1 MLEVGE
7 LTAERGEQTFGYLE
21 VTASRSGM
29 QPDIPVHLVA
39 GAEPGPTL
47 LVQGA
52 IHGEE
57 VVGSVAILDF
67 IENLDPAE
75 LRGNVIA
82 VPVVNRVGMDL
93 RTRWSEIDGKDIS
106 MLFPGDSEGSVSEQ
120 VAHTYFTE
128 VIEQSDVMLDF
139 HAGGRTAYERYV
151 LFSAEKDPEN
161 PTEIE
166 KRRRKLVVAFGL
178 DRAAFFPPGTFDMD
192 EGKVAI
198 EDAGVAQITLELGGG
213 TGWFEHGEENVRDAE
228 RGMWNTLK
236 NPTEIEKRRRK
247 LVAGFGLDKAAYFP
261 PGTFGANDAKQ
272 AIEDADVTQ
281 ITLEFGGGTG
291 WFEHGEE
298 NVRDAE
304 RGMWNTLK
312 VMEMVD
318 GELEADGPKCTVYE
332 AGTVIW
338 KPDVDG
344 LFIREKTIGDE
355 LDAGDVYGRLVD
367 PYTGNELTTLTA
379 PEDGTVIPSG
389 QNWLTIGAT
398 SVGILGRVD
407 RVDDRREMDLTIPFD
422 D

>member
-1 MLEVGE
+1 
-7 LTAERGEQTFGYLE
+7 
-21 VTASRSGM
+21 M

-82 VPVVNRVGMDL
+82 VPVVNRAGFQL
-93 RTRWSEIDGKDIS
+93 QTRGSEIDGKDIS
-106 MLFPGDSEGSVSEQ
+106 RLFPGDPEGSVSEQ
-120 VAHTYFTE
+120 IAHTYFTE

-139 HAGGRTAYERYV
+139 HAGARTAYERYV
-151 LFSAEKDPEN
+151 LFSAEKDPE
-161 PTEIE
+161 
-166 KRRRKLVVAFGL
+166 
-178 DRAAFFPPGTFDMD
+178 
-192 EGKVAI
+192 
-198 EDAGVAQITLELGGG
+198 
-213 TGWFEHGEENVRDAE
+213 
-228 RGMWNTLK
+228 

>member
-1 MLEVGE
+1 MMLEVGE
-7 LTAERGEQTFGYLE
+7 LTAEQGEHTFGYLE
-21 VTASRSGM
+21 VASSRSGL
-29 QPDIPVHLVA
+29 QPDLPVHLVA

-57 VVGSVAILDF
+57 VVGSVAILNF

-75 LRGNVIA
+75 LRGNIIA
-82 VPVVNRVGMDL
+82 VPIVNRAGFQL
-93 RTRWSEIDGKDIS
+93 QTRGSEIDGKDIS
-106 MLFPGDSEGSVSEQ
+106 RLFPGDPEGSVSEQ

-128 VIEQSDVMLDF
+128 AIEQADVMLDF

-161 PTEIE
+161 LTEIE
-166 KRRRKLVVAFGL
+166 RRRRKLVVAFGL
-178 DRAAFFPPGTFDMD
+178 DRAAYFPPGTFDMD

-198 EDAGVAQITLELGGG
+198 EEAGVAQITLELGGG

-236 NPTEIEKRRRK
+236 
-247 LVAGFGLDKAAYFP
+247 AMG
-261 PGTFGANDAKQ
+261 
-272 AIEDADVTQ
+272 
-281 ITLEFGGGTG
+281 
-291 WFEHGEE
+291 
-298 NVRDAE
+298 
-304 RGMWNTLK
+304 
-312 VMEMVD
+312 MVD
-318 GELEADGPKCTVYE
+318 GDLDADEPTCTVYE

-355 LDAGDVYGRLVD
+355 LEEGDVYGRLVD
-367 PYTGNELTTLTA
+367 PYTGEERGTLTA
-379 PEDGTVIPSG
+379 PADGTVIPSG

-407 RVDDRREMDLTIPFD
+407 RVDDRREMDLTLSFD
-422 D
+422 E